1 MAGAAFG
8 GFATLGSQE
17 RRRTEIRRFL
27 VINALRLG
35 FWTHPGVY
43 VKLFAEQVSAS
54 HMFCLRGNHA
64 WPMDAVWEWMES
76 NLDVIMLGPWML
88 CGNGW
93 SLIWTLSWLAHG
105 CSAALAMGMV

>member
-17 RRRTEIRRFL
+17 RRRTETRRFL

-54 HMFCLRGNHA
+54 HMFCDSHFDPVL
-64 WPMDAVWEWMES
+64 V
-76 NLDVIMLGPWML
+76 L
-88 CGNGW
+88 CRAEKVCGAMAQLMHTVLLYRANA
-93 SLIWTLSWLAHG
+93 LST
-105 CSAALAMGMV
+105 VQ